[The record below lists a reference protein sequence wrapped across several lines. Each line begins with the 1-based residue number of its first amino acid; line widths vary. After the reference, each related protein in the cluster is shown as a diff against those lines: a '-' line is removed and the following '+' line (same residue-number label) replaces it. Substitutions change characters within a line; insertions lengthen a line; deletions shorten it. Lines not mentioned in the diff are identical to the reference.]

1 MDLIPGLQS
10 SASALHAERV
20 RMEVISQNIANANTT
35 RTEEGGEAVPYRRQV
50 VHFDTMLRNQM
61 KFNNDVASNN
71 LSEVR
76 ASKIIE
82 DNRPFREVYQP
93 GHPDASNEPGKEGMV
108 LYPNVHVHEE
118 MADLIS
124 ASRAYEANMSVIRT
138 SRMMAMKTLN
148 MGK

>member
-1 MDLIPGLQS
+1 
-10 SASALHAERV
+10 
-20 RMEVISQNIANANTT
+20 MEVISQNIANANTT
-35 RTEEGGEAVPYRRQV
+35 KTDEGGPYRRQM

-61 KFNNDVASNN
+61 KFNNDVSSNN

-82 DNRPFREVYQP
+82 DSRPFREVYQP
-93 GHPDASNEPGKEGMV
+93 GHPDANDDGML
-108 LYPNVHVHEE
+108 LYPNVQVHEE

-138 SRMMAMKTLN
+138 SRMMAMQTLN

>member
-1 MDLIPGLQS
+1 
-10 SASALHAERV
+10 
-20 RMEVISQNIANANTT
+20 MEVISQNIANANTT
-35 RTEEGGEAVPYRRQV
+35 KTDEGGPYRRQM
-50 VHFDTMLRNQM
+50 VHFDMILRNQM
-61 KFNNDVASNN
+61 KFNNDVSSNN

-82 DNRPFREVYQP
+82 DSRPFREVYQP
-93 GHPDASNEPGKEGMV
+93 GHPDANDDGMV
-108 LYPNVHVHEE
+108 LYPNVQVHEE

-138 SRMMAMKTLN
+138 SRMMAMQTLN

>member
-1 MDLIPGLQS
+1 
-10 SASALHAERV
+10 
-20 RMEVISQNIANANTT
+20 MEVISQNIANANTT
-35 RTEEGGEAVPYRRQV
+35 KTEEGGPYRRQL

-61 KFNNDVASNN
+61 KFNSDVSSNN

-82 DNRPFREVYQP
+82 DSRPFREVYQP
-93 GHPDASNEPGKEGMV
+93 GHPDANDDGMV
-108 LYPNVHVHEE
+108 LYPNVQVHEE

-138 SRMMAMKTLN
+138 SRMMAMQTLN

>member
-1 MDLIPGLQS
+1 MNLIPGLQS

-35 RTEEGGEAVPYRRQV
+35 KTDEGGPYRRQM

-61 KFNNDVASNN
+61 KFNNDVSSNN

-82 DNRPFREVYQP
+82 DSRPFREVYQP
-93 GHPDASNEPGKEGMV
+93 GHPDANDDGMV

-138 SRMMAMKTLN
+138 SRMMAMQTLN

>member
-10 SASALHAERV
+10 SASALHAERI

-35 RTEEGGEAVPYRRQV
+35 KAEDGEPYRRQM
-50 VHFDTMLRNQM
+50 VHFDTILKNKMGRESDLPNG
-61 KFNNDVASNN
+61 N

-82 DNRPFREVYQP
+82 DSSPFREVHQP
-93 GHPDASNEPGKEGMV
+93 GHPDADEIGMV
-108 LYPNVHVHEE
+108 KYPNVHIHEE

-124 ASRAYEANMSVIRT
+124 ASRAYEANMAVIRT
-138 SRMMAMKTLN
+138 SRTMAMKTMN
-148 MGK
+148 IGK

>member
-1 MDLIPGLQS
+1 M
-10 SASALHAERV
+10 
-20 RMEVISQNIANANTT
+20 
-35 RTEEGGEAVPYRRQV
+35 

-61 KFNNDVASNN
+61 KFNNDVSSNN

-82 DNRPFREVYQP
+82 DSRPFREVYQP
-93 GHPDASNEPGKEGMV
+93 GHPDANDDGMV
-108 LYPNVHVHEE
+108 QYPNVQVHEE

-138 SRMMAMKTLN
+138 SRMMAMQTLN

>member
-10 SASALHAERV
+10 SASALHAERI

-35 RTEEGGEAVPYRRQV
+35 KAEDGDPYRRQL
-50 VHFDTMLRNQM
+50 VHFDAILRKQM
-61 KFNNDVASNN
+61 GQKADLPSNN

-76 ASKIIE
+76 ASRIIE
-82 DNRPFREVYQP
+82 DSRPFREVYQP
-93 GHPDASNEPGKEGMV
+93 GHPDADENGMV
-108 LYPNVHVHEE
+108 KYPNVHIHEE

-124 ASRAYEANMSVIRT
+124 ASRAYEANMSVIST
-138 SRMMAMKTLN
+138 SRTLAMQTIN

>member
-1 MDLIPGLQS
+1 
-10 SASALHAERV
+10 
-20 RMEVISQNIANANTT
+20 MEVISQNIANANTT
-35 RTEEGGEAVPYRRQV
+35 KTDEGGPYRRQL

-61 KFNNDVASNN
+61 KFNNDVSSNN

-76 ASKIIE
+76 ASKVIE
-82 DNRPFREVYQP
+82 DSRPFREVYQP
-93 GHPDASNEPGKEGMV
+93 GHPDANDDGMV
-108 LYPNVHVHEE
+108 LYPNVQVHEE

-138 SRMMAMKTLN
+138 SRMMAMQTLN

>member
-35 RTEEGGEAVPYRRQV
+35 KTDEGGPYRRQM

-61 KFNNDVASNN
+61 KFNNDVSSNN

-82 DNRPFREVYQP
+82 DSRPFREVYQP
-93 GHPDASNEPGKEGMV
+93 GHPDANDDGMV

-138 SRMMAMKTLN
+138 SRMMAMQTLN

>member
-1 MDLIPGLQS
+1 
-10 SASALHAERV
+10 
-20 RMEVISQNIANANTT
+20 MEVISQNIANANTT
-35 RTEEGGEAVPYRRQV
+35 KTDDGGPYRRQM

-61 KFNNDVASNN
+61 KFNSDVSSNN

-82 DNRPFREVYQP
+82 DSRPFREVYQP
-93 GHPDASNEPGKEGMV
+93 GHPDANDDGMV
-108 LYPNVHVHEE
+108 LYPNVQVHEE

-138 SRMMAMKTLN
+138 SRMMAMQTLN

>member
-1 MDLIPGLQS
+1 
-10 SASALHAERV
+10 
-20 RMEVISQNIANANTT
+20 MEVISQNIANATT
-35 RTEEGGEAVPYRRQV
+35 TKTDEGGPYRRQM

-61 KFNNDVASNN
+61 KFNNDVSSNN

-82 DNRPFREVYQP
+82 DLRPFREVYQP
-93 GHPDASNEPGKEGMV
+93 GHPDANDDGMV
-108 LYPNVHVHEE
+108 LYPNVQVHEE

-138 SRMMAMKTLN
+138 SRMMAVQTLN

>member
-1 MDLIPGLQS
+1 
-10 SASALHAERV
+10 
-20 RMEVISQNIANANTT
+20 MEVISQNIANANTT
-35 RTEEGGEAVPYRRQV
+35 KTDEGGPYRRQL

-61 KFNNDVASNN
+61 KFNSDVSSNN

-82 DNRPFREVYQP
+82 DSRPFREVYQP
-93 GHPDASNEPGKEGMV
+93 GHPDANDDGMV
-108 LYPNVHVHEE
+108 LYPNVLVHEE

-138 SRMMAMKTLN
+138 SRMMAMQTLN

>member
-35 RTEEGGEAVPYRRQV
+35 KTDEGGPYRRQM
-50 VHFDTMLRNQM
+50 VHFETMLRNQM
-61 KFNNDVASNN
+61 KFNNDVSSNN

-82 DNRPFREVYQP
+82 DSRPFREVYQP
-93 GHPDASNEPGKEGMV
+93 GHPDANDDGMV

-138 SRMMAMKTLN
+138 SRMMAMQTLN

>member
-1 MDLIPGLQS
+1 
-10 SASALHAERV
+10 
-20 RMEVISQNIANANTT
+20 MEVISQNIANANTT
-35 RTEEGGEAVPYRRQV
+35 KTDEGGPYRRQM

-61 KFNNDVASNN
+61 KFNNDVSSNN

-82 DNRPFREVYQP
+82 DSRPFREVYQP
-93 GHPDASNEPGKEGMV
+93 GHPDANDDGMV
-108 LYPNVHVHEE
+108 QYPNVQVHEE

-138 SRMMAMKTLN
+138 SRMMAMQTLN

>member
-35 RTEEGGEAVPYRRQV
+35 KTDEGGPYRRQL

-61 KFNNDVASNN
+61 KFNSDVSSNN

-82 DNRPFREVYQP
+82 DSRPFREVYQP
-93 GHPDASNEPGKEGMV
+93 GHPDANDDGMV
-108 LYPNVHVHEE
+108 LYPNVQVHEE

-138 SRMMAMKTLN
+138 SRMMAMQTLN

>member
-35 RTEEGGEAVPYRRQV
+35 KTDEGGPYRRQL

-61 KFNNDVASNN
+61 KFNNDVSSNN

-76 ASKIIE
+76 ASKVIE
-82 DNRPFREVYQP
+82 DSRPFREVYQP
-93 GHPDASNEPGKEGMV
+93 GHPDANDDGMV
-108 LYPNVHVHEE
+108 LYPNVQVHEE

-138 SRMMAMKTLN
+138 SRMMAMQTLN

>member
-10 SASALHAERV
+10 SASALHAERI

-35 RTEEGGEAVPYRRQV
+35 KAEDGEPYRRQL
-50 VHFDTMLRNQM
+50 VHFDSILRKQM
-61 KFNNDVASNN
+61 GQKTDLPSNN

-82 DNRPFREVYQP
+82 DSRPFREVYQP
-93 GHPDASNEPGKEGMV
+93 GHPDADENGMV
-108 LYPNVHVHEE
+108 KYPNVHIHEE

-138 SRMMAMKTLN
+138 SRTLAMQTIN

>member
-10 SASALHAERV
+10 SASALHAERI

-35 RTEEGGEAVPYRRQV
+35 KAENGEPYRRQL
-50 VHFDTMLRNQM
+50 VHFESILRNKM
-61 KFNNDVASNN
+61 GWKNDLPSNN
-71 LSEVR
+71 LSEVQ

-82 DNRPFREVYQP
+82 DSRPFREVYQP
-93 GHPDASNEPGKEGMV
+93 GHPDADENGMV
-108 LYPNVHVHEE
+108 KYPNVHIHEE

-124 ASRAYEANMSVIRT
+124 ASRAYEANMAVIRT
-138 SRMMAMKTLN
+138 SRTLAMQTLN

>member
-1 MDLIPGLQS
+1 
-10 SASALHAERV
+10 
-20 RMEVISQNIANANTT
+20 MEVISQNIANANTT
-35 RTEEGGEAVPYRRQV
+35 KTEEGGPSRRQL
-50 VHFDTMLRNQM
+50 VHFDAMLRNQM
-61 KFNNDVASNN
+61 KSAADISTNN

-82 DNRPFREVYQP
+82 DSRPFREVYQP
-93 GHPDASNEPGKEGMV
+93 GHPDANENGMV

-138 SRMMAMKTLN
+138 SRMMAMQTLN

>member
-35 RTEEGGEAVPYRRQV
+35 RTEEGGEAVPYRRQL
-50 VHFDTMLRNQM
+50 VHFDTMLRNHM
-61 KFNNDVASNN
+61 TSNNDIASNN

-82 DNRPFREVYQP
+82 DSRPFREVYQP
-93 GHPDASNEPGKEGMV
+93 GHPDASKDGMV

-138 SRMMAMKTLN
+138 SRMMAMQTLN